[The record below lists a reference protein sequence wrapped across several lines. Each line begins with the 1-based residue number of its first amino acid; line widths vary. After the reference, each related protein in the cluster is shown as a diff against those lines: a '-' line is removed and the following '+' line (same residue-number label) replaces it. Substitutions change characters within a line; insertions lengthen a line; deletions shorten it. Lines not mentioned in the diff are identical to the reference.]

1 MGENVDSFGVS
12 IRDLNETKV
21 DLDTYLGWLR
31 DEDNNPFIESVRAN
45 YSRAELTDYLKS
57 KLESSNV
64 RFWGIF
70 TELDE
75 FIGTVKLDPIDFV
88 QGNAWLGIMI
98 GDVSQRGKGYG
109 RMVLQQVAQY
119 SSENLKLKELI
130 LGVHKNNLPALRLY
144 KKQGFQIIET
154 NEVSLVMKMDL

>member
-1 MGENVDSFGVS
+1 VGENVGSFGVT

-31 DEDNNPFIESVRAN
+31 DEDNNPFIESVRAD
-45 YSRAELTDYLKS
+45 YSFSELTDYLKS
-57 KLESSNV
+57 KLGSSSV

-70 TELDE
+70 TEFDE

-88 QGNAWLGIMI
+88 QGKAWLGIMI

-119 SSENLKLKELI
+119 ASENLKLKELI

-144 KKQGFQIIET
+144 IKQGFQIIET
-154 NEVSLVMKMDL
+154 NEVSFVMKKDL

>member
-1 MGENVDSFGVS
+1 MGENVDSFGVT

-31 DEDNNPFIESVRAN
+31 DEENNPFIESVRAD
-45 YSRAELTDYLKS
+45 YSFSELTDYLKS
-57 KLESSNV
+57 KLGSSSV

-70 TELDE
+70 TELNE

-88 QGNAWLGIMI
+88 QGTAWVGIMI

-109 RMVLQQVAQY
+109 QMVMHQVARY
-119 SSENLKLKELI
+119 SSENLKLKELF
-130 LGVHKNNLPALRLY
+130 LGVHRDNSRALRLY
-144 KKQGFQIIET
+144 EKQGFQVVKA
-154 NEVSLVMKMDL
+154 NEVSFVMKKDL